1 MASKKQVN
9 LRELSKILQISQPT
23 IRDWI
28 LKGCPAERTSK
39 GFLFVPDE
47 VFSWREK
54 YLSEKKQ
61 SSEGYERA
69 RTERMIWLAK
79 QAELNYKKQEGILVD
94 AGEVKQAAFETA
106 RQVRDGLLN
115 IPNRISD
122 LLVGEINS
130 AGRIDGAKVKEILD
144 KELRQALEAL
154 SDNLNKSTEV
164 HDDKN

>member
-9 LRELSKILQISQPT
+9 LKEISKILQISQPT
-23 IRDWI
+23 IRDWVS
-28 LKGCPAERTSK
+28 KGCPAERTHK

-61 SSEGYERA
+61 NSEGYGQA

-94 AGEVKQAAFETA
+94 AGEVKQAAFQTA

-122 LLVGEINS
+122 LLAGEINAS
-130 AGRIDGAKVKEILD
+130 GKIDKTRVHDILG
-144 KELRQALEAL
+144 KELRQALENL
-154 SDNLNKSTEV
+154 SNNLNPEV
-164 HDDKN
+164 KQDEKK